1 MDNTLHDVV
10 DVIVR
15 QLCEIALAIVIEKH
29 QIADQHRPAEIVYRA
44 DFLRVFKKPFIVAH
58 DVKSLAPDLAFHN
71 VDS

>member
-10 DVIVR
+10 NVIVR
-15 QLCEIALAIVIEKH
+15 QVGKIAFAVVIEEH

-44 DFLRVFKKPFIVAH
+44 DFLRVFKKPFIITH
-58 DVKSLAPDLAFHN
+58 DIESLAPDLAFHD